1 VSILAEAFL
10 KNRAEQLPAD
20 VSDQFIVPPF
30 FNRISIFADTK
41 SVRILGGRG
50 CGKTMF
56 IRHFCHSTTFSPK
69 KLGIDDAALESVGL
83 YLRPD
88 TGFCSLMTSSWLGL
102 EQSRLA
108 FSHYV
113 TLQLLSEAYQA
124 LLNIAS
130 ADLAAGPLDVMSQR
144 ISPAL
149 ALQFSQQVSTVSELG
164 TFVDLRLSELDLW
177 VRNPRSYAQ
186 PMFLS
191 FATVL
196 PSLAEDLARSS
207 PRLKGLS
214 FRAFID
220 EFENLV
226 EVQRMVICD
235 SIKHPHLRLAVHI
248 AHKRG
253 AVTDFKTS
261 SDERIVEM
269 HDLRKIDLE
278 ELLSSVT
285 EFELLAAE
293 LFLLRLHL
301 KGVSFDCP
309 VFDPQKLYDRK
320 DLSYRL
326 TSDYRTKVVGRV
338 RELLPSLTSTD
349 IAHEVFRDDPLKR
362 RLVEMIDKGLSR
374 HGLKKEYT
382 GTSLVDAA
390 KPRASVVLGAL
401 VNRASDPSA
410 ALHAFIELEDDKGG
424 GPGDPFYK
432 VGGWVDNNLY
442 GCLFHL
448 YAGLPQRENLLYAG
462 FDRFCQ
468 LARPSLRYFQ
478 ELCHVALLLEF
489 ENSDRNDIEP
499 VSYKHQAQA
508 ARQVSDAMFEDVP
521 QLGLHGERLR
531 EMVRRLGAIF
541 EALNRRPSQSEP
553 EVNHFSIDHAD
564 KEGLSED
571 ALLVLKE
578 ARTWSV
584 LYEEPDTKNK
594 RDYDVAQSDW
604 VLNRIFAP
612 RFGVSYRKRRKL
624 TLKATQVNTIL
635 SQSSLAFESLLKELV
650 EPERAVQSS
659 TGQLF

>member
-1 VSILAEAFL
+1 
-10 KNRAEQLPAD
+10 
-20 VSDQFIVPPF
+20 
-30 FNRISIFADTK
+30 
-41 SVRILGGRG
+41 
-50 CGKTMF
+50 
-56 IRHFCHSTTFSPK
+56 
-69 KLGIDDAALESVGL
+69 
-83 YLRPD
+83 
-88 TGFCSLMTSSWLGL
+88 
-102 EQSRLA
+102 
-108 FSHYV
+108 
-113 TLQLLSEAYQA
+113 
-124 LLNIAS
+124 
-130 ADLAAGPLDVMSQR
+130 
-144 ISPAL
+144 
-149 ALQFSQQVSTVSELG
+149 
-164 TFVDLRLSELDLW
+164 
-177 VRNPRSYAQ
+177 
-186 PMFLS
+186 MFLS

-196 PSLAEDLARSS
+196 PRLAEDLARSS

-301 KGVSFDCP
+301 KDVSFDCP
-309 VFDPQKLYDRK
+309 AFDPQKLYDRK

-349 IAHEVFRDDPLKR
+349 IAHEVLGDDPLKR
-362 RLVEMIDKGLSR
+362 RLIEMIDKGLSR
-374 HGLKKEYT
+374 HGLKKEYS

-410 ALHAFIELEDDKGG
+410 ALHAFIELKDDKGG

-478 ELCHVALLLEF
+478 ELCHVTLLLEF
-489 ENSDRNDIEP
+489 ENSERNDIEP